1 MPTRT
6 FTTQGGPVDL
16 GGTLFPLRRGH
27 RDPTWRI
34 RGPEALCSA
43 RTSQG
48 PATLHLR
55 TEGETVR
62 AEAWG
67 PGATWMLDGA
77 PGLIG
82 ASDTGE
88 GFTPHDDVIGELWRR
103 HRGIR
108 LTRTR
113 MVMPALVAA
122 IFEQKVTGPE
132 AREAWRG
139 LVEATSER
147 APGPGGLWLPPD
159 PARVAALPYF
169 AFHRFGVERKR
180 ADLVRA
186 VSARAGRFE
195 ALGLLRPAEA
205 RERIQAHRGIGP
217 WTAAE
222 VARLALG
229 DPDAVSVGDYH
240 LPNLVSWML
249 ARETRGTDE
258 RMLEL
263 LEPYRG
269 QRGRVQRLLEAG
281 GASAPRFGPRTEI
294 RSIATI

>member
-1 MPTRT
+1 MTTRT

-16 GGTLFPLRRGH
+16 AGTLFPLRRGH

-34 RGPEALCSA
+34 RGTEALLA
-43 RTSQG
+43 ERTPHG
-48 PATLHLR
+48 PATLR
-55 TEGETVR
+55 VTTEGETVR

-67 PGATWMLDGA
+67 PGAVWALDAA
-77 PGLIG
+77 PTLIG
-82 ASDTGE
+82 ADDTAD
-88 GFTPHDDVIGELWRR
+88 GFVPRDDVIAALWRR

-108 LTRTR
+108 ITRTQA
-113 MVMPALVAA
+113 VMPALIAA
-122 IFEQKVTGPE
+122 IFEQKVTGIE
-132 AREAWRG
+132 AREAWRR
-139 LVEATSER
+139 LTYATSEP
-147 APGPGGLWLPPD
+147 APGPRGLWLPPD
-159 PARVAALPYF
+159 PDRVAALPYF

-195 ALGLLRPAEA
+195 ALTLLEPSEA
-205 RERIQAHRGIGP
+205 RRRIQAYRGIGP

-229 DPDAVSVGDYH
+229 DADAVSVGDYH
-240 LPNLVSWML
+240 LPNLVCWTL
-249 ARETRGTDE
+249 AGEPRGTDQ

-269 QRGRVQRLLEAG
+269 HRGRVERLLEAG
-281 GASAPRFGPRTEI
+281 GATAPKFGPRTEI
-294 RSIATI
+294 RSIAGL

>member
-1 MPTRT
+1 VPTRT

-16 GGTLFPLRRGH
+16 AGTLFPLRRGH

-34 RGPEALCSA
+34 RGAEALCAA
-43 RTSQG
+43 RTPQG

-55 TEGETVR
+55 AEGETVR

-67 PGATWMLDGA
+67 RGASWALEAAPALMGAT
-77 PGLIG
+77 
-82 ASDTGE
+82 DTAE
-88 GFTPHDDVIGELWRR
+88 GFVPHHDVIADLWRR

-108 LTRTR
+108 LTRTQA
-113 MVMPALVAA
+113 MMPALIAA
-122 IFEQKVTGPE
+122 IFEQKVTGLE
-132 AREAWRG
+132 AREGWRG
-139 LVEATSER
+139 LVIAASEP
-147 APGPGGLWLPPD
+147 APGPGDLSLPPD
-159 PARVAALPYF
+159 PERVAALPYF

-180 ADLVRA
+180 ADLIRA
-186 VSARAGRFE
+186 VTARAGRFE
-195 ALGLLRPAEA
+195 ALALLPPAEA
-205 RERIQAHRGIGP
+205 RERIQAYRGIGP

-229 DPDAVSVGDYH
+229 DADAVSVGDYH

-249 ARETRGTDE
+249 AGEPRGTDE

-281 GASAPRFGPRTEI
+281 GAAAPRFGPHTDV
-294 RSIATI
+294 RSIAGI